1 MDKGITMDLFIKATS
16 DHRDEIFTTLLREEY
31 LNFLDMKNRDFSEP
45 EEDKKRV
52 EAFKNLLQYYL
63 PPSEYANLDSYVHSS
78 TLYGVTHAG

>member
-1 MDKGITMDLFIKATS
+1 MDLFIKATS
-16 DHRDEIFTTLLREEY
+16 DHRDEIFTTLLKEEY
-31 LNFLDMKNRDFSEP
+31 LNFLDMTKDGYDDYLNQ
-45 EEDKKRV
+45 DKKTI